1 MCVLRVWGMLYCMV
15 PPLRCVT
22 EQLHVAGGLRDE
34 HCAWRPHAEHW
45 CDLSLLSLEEPSSI
59 RLGWLV
65 GFVSFEISG
74 SLACGVVFCMVVGCP
89 LDQFLSIN
97 VSQLVSTN

>member
-1 MCVLRVWGMLYCMV
+1 MS
-15 PPLRCVT
+15 P
-22 EQLHVAGGLRDE
+22 GGLRDE

-45 CDLSLLSLEEPSSI
+45 CDLSLLSLEEPSSV

-65 GFVSFEISG
+65 GFVSFEIPAQP
-74 SLACGVVFCMVVGCP
+74 ACGVCFFVVSCMVVGCP